1 VGHAAH
7 HQREQLRL
15 GHARD
20 VRLDD
25 QRRLG
30 LAHEDVGRHRER
42 LGAAGPHQVHHRAR
56 HQRDHPLQDAV
67 VVEDGEERRDED
79 DRRQRREG
87 EHEPVRQHLAEDF
100 LLGEIAEH
108 ERRAFPREREE
119 PLHDRRDGVEEL
131 IARPDAEDLELQ
143 DEDGQ
148 QQLQANPP
156 RHGPDVHGPQVRRA
170 RGDDQ
175 DEADDAAEGLRPRVD
190 VALQEVREDGE
201 REGGPGTREAERTVV
216 GHDV

>member
-1 VGHAAH
+1 MPPTISVSSSDWVMRGTH
-7 HQREQLRL
+7 
-15 GHARD
+15 
-20 VRLDD
+20 
-25 QRRLG
+25 G
-30 LAHEDVGRHRER
+30 LTMSGASVWPMKSVGRHRER

-119 PLHDRRDGVEEL
+119 PLHDRRDAAEEL
-131 IARPDAEDLELQ
+131 IAGPDAEDLELQ

-148 QQLQANPP
+148 QQLQANP
-156 RHGPDVHGPQVRRA
+156 HATVLTFTARRF
-170 RGDDQ
+170 
-175 DEADDAAEGLRPRVD
+175 DEHEAMIRMKQTMPHWGLRPRVD

-201 REGGPGTREAERTVV
+201 REGGAGTREAERTVV